1 VANLTATGTG
11 IQWYST
17 PTGGTALSGTT
28 ALTTGTTYYA
38 SQTLSSCESAT
49 RLAVTATI
57 TAPAAPTGPAAQAFC
72 NSGTVANLTATG
84 TGIQWYA
91 TPTGGTALSGT
102 TALTTGTT
110 YFASQ
115 TLSGCESANR
125 LAVTAALVP
134 QPTATIVVA
143 GPVEYCLGEPIS
155 TLFQLTNVVPSV
167 STVQWFRNGQPI
179 SNQTSSSL
187 MASQTG
193 YYAAVLATLPGC
205 TTTVAGDTIEAITPP
220 TLNPVTGPSFSM
232 PSDTLTYSTLGSTG
246 APIVWTVTGGVLLSG
261 QGTPTID
268 VIWLISGV
276 VEAKMQVGPCIRT
289 DTLNVRVSGIG
300 IDEPRPEEIVQVY
313 PNPTDGFTQIFPW
326 HDGDR
331 IVVYTVDGKRLEVP
345 QTAGKLDLTDW
356 PAGVYQVLVEGPD
369 GRIKSRHRL
378 VLQK

>member
-1 VANLTATGTG
+1 
-11 IQWYST
+11 
-17 PTGGTALSGTT
+17 
-28 ALTTGTTYYA
+28 
-38 SQTLSSCESAT
+38 
-49 RLAVTATI
+49 
-57 TAPAAPTGPAAQAFC
+57 
-72 NSGTVANLTATG
+72 VANLTATG

-143 GPVEYCLGEPIS
+143 GPVDYCLGEPIS

-167 STVQWFRNGQPI
+167 STVQWFRNGQPLA
-179 SNQTSSSL
+179 NQTSSSL

-205 TTTVAGDTIEAITPP
+205 TTTVAGDTVEEITPP

-232 PSDTLTYSTLGSTG
+232 PSDTLTYSTLGSSG

-300 IDEPRPEEIVQVY
+300 IAEPRPEEIVQVY

-345 QTAGKLDLTDW
+345 QTGGKLDLTDW